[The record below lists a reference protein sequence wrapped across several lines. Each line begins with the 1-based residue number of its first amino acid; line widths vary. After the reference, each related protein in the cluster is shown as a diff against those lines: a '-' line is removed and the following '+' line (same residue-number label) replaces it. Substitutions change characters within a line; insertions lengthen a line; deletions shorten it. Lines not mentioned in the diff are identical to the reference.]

1 MLVKVTRIHHGFQL
15 DFQGNR
21 EVISNPGN
29 EFWNRWKA
37 TEALNMLEKLYGA
50 NRKRVRF
57 EFVN

>member
-1 MLVKVTRIHHGFQL
+1 MLVKVTKIPHGFQL
-15 DFQGNR
+15 DFQGNQ

-29 EFWNRWKA
+29 QPWNRWKA
-37 TEALNMLEKLYGA
+37 TEALNVLAKIYGA